1 MGMSCIQEVSNLET
15 LQSNVALVI
24 GAGGGIGAAVCQRLA
39 SQGLTIVACDIDKDR
54 ASSAIANLDGKH
66 HARSF
71 DISSEA
77 GVVDAFDDVE
87 RNIGAVRVV
96 VVAAGLLLFEDD
108 GARPLIKSTR
118 LEMWERSMAV
128 NATGVFLCAREFV
141 NHREK
146 RPVAHGR
153 FITFGSVAAQL
164 GGYRSSASYIASK
177 AAVMGFTKAFAR
189 ETADLGITVN
199 CVAPGLIDTEMLRST
214 VQSAGAMQET
224 ARNIPLGRIGTVDD
238 VAAAVAYLA
247 SEDASYVTGSVIDV
261 NGGYRMQ

>member
-1 MGMSCIQEVSNLET
+1 
-15 LQSNVALVI
+15 
-24 GAGGGIGAAVCQRLA
+24 
-39 SQGLTIVACDIDKDR
+39 
-54 ASSAIANLDGKH
+54 
-66 HARSF
+66 
-71 DISSEA
+71 
-77 GVVDAFDDVE
+77 
-87 RNIGAVRVV
+87 
-96 VVAAGLLLFEDD
+96 
-108 GARPLIKSTR
+108 
-118 LEMWERSMAV
+118 MAV